1 MIRIPSP
8 EEVLRN
14 DEPTAFYR
22 EVLERVSERLT
33 DALWVREWRRGG
45 EENPYW
51 IITVR
56 GEASEGDKREIEH
69 ILLSAGWPRVEVLNS
84 GENGERGG
92 LFAVT
97 VYAKKAG

>member
-8 EEVLRN
+8 DELLRN
-14 DEPTAFYR
+14 DQPTEFYR

-33 DALWVREWRRGG
+33 DALWVRDWQRGTK
-45 EENPYW
+45 ENPYW
-51 IITVR
+51 TITVR

-69 ILLSAGWPRVEVLNS
+69 ALRSAGWPRVKMLNS
-84 GENGERGG
+84 SENSERGG

-97 VYAKKAG
+97 VYAKNDV